1 VRDRVIA
8 YNPCAETELPKVVA
22 RKTRTLTPEEFQRL
36 LEAIPDRFRLLVVT
50 EIETGLRWGELI
62 ALRPRHVDFL
72 RRTIN
77 VEETI
82 VEVSKNV
89 SPTGQRMIVKPYPK
103 DDEPR
108 TLGVRESLLDELA
121 SRIAALGLDRNDL
134 LFPSTETA
142 GGNPLSRNTFRTRV
156 WLPAVEKA
164 QIDFG
169 VRMHDLRHAHASW
182 LLAGGADLKGV
193 MDRMGHAQ
201 IQTTQ
206 KYLHALPDTDQK
218 NLDAF
223 ERILRNKR
231 D

>member
-1 VRDRVIA
+1 LVI
-8 YNPCAETELPKVVA
+8 
-22 RKTRTLTPEEFQRL
+22 
-36 LEAIPDRFRLLVVT
+36 T

-72 RRTIN
+72 RRTIT

-82 VEVSKNV
+82 VEVSKKV
-89 SPTGQRMIVKPYPK
+89 SPTGERMIVKPYPK